1 MTSTISG
8 YTRALGGYW
17 PTARA
22 LTKSDIGAI
31 TLFLAMVSIPF
42 RKRLFGRSPK
52 RLRITPGDTTIDF
65 FVRDGVDISVLR
77 EMFSDKE
84 YDVRSVA
91 TEQPKHIADIG
102 AHVGAAALF
111 LHALYPEAAITAY
124 EPDPGNFEL
133 LKKNVSAFKNIE
145 CVNAAVA
152 ATAGTI
158 TLFLHQGGSTRAT
171 LSRDPDTVGEIKVP
185 AILFEDVVAKG
196 VDFVKFDVEGAEY
209 NFFSAAPLEVRMK
222 VPMYVG
228 EFHIELTGK
237 KPADLEALF
246 PGYSFTWK
254 YDALVTMHR
263 N

>member
-8 YTRALGGYW
+8 YTQALSGYW

-22 LTKSDIGAI
+22 LTKSDMGAVV
-31 TLFLAMVSIPF
+31 LFLAMVSIPF
-42 RKRLFGRSPK
+42 RKRIFGRSPK

-77 EMFSDKE
+77 EMFADKE
-84 YDVRSVA
+84 YDVTNIVTAR
-91 TEQPKHIADIG
+91 PKHIADIG

-111 LHALYPEAAITAY
+111 FHALYPEAAITAY

-133 LKKNVSAFKNIE
+133 LKRNVSTLKNIE

-158 TLFLHQGGSTRAT
+158 TLYLHQGGSTRAT
-171 LSRDPDTVGEIKVP
+171 LSLDADTVGEIKVN

-209 NFFSAAPLEVRMK
+209 NFFAAAPLEIRRRI
-222 VPMYVG
+222 PMYVG
-228 EFHIELTGK
+228 EFHIGLTGK

-254 YDALVTMHR
+254 SDALVTMRR